1 LYWYYNL
8 YNELMIVLVYFQTEM
23 GSHSELVATFLSEE
37 LYIECLPAL
46 ILEAEKQGCIVT
58 ERMLN

>member
-1 LYWYYNL
+1 ML
-8 YNELMIVLVYFQTEM
+8 VVVYFQTEM
-23 GSHSELVATFLSEE
+23 GSHSEMVATFFSEA

-58 ERMLN
+58 EVMLN